1 MRYFTRDLYRRCRS
15 TDETVLNAACQE
27 WEQAN
32 EAYEQHLA
40 ALAPEFPPHLR
51 EFADLLL
58 HDAKV
63 QSIARQGD
71 RLILVL
77 QKDIPPRDL
86 VILSYELVGEPVVE
100 PFADAPA
107 DWSRPTTFQ
116 FDELDV
122 ERASEGAIY
131 SQSIVFGNGWLMR
144 LRFRDVRV
152 TVAQSVYPAAVSDSL
167 PAFALP
173 QSA

>member
-15 TDETVLNAACQE
+15 TEEAVLNAACEE

-32 EAYEQHLA
+32 EAYERHLA
-40 ALAPEFPPHLR
+40 ATVPGLPPHLR
-51 EFADLLL
+51 EFSDLLL

-63 QSIARQGD
+63 QLIARQGD
-71 RLILVL
+71 QLILVL
-77 QKDIPPRDL
+77 QKDVPPRDL
-86 VILSYELVGEPVVE
+86 VILSYALAGEPVVE

-122 ERASEGAIY
+122 ERASEETIY
-131 SQSIVFGNGWLMR
+131 SQSIVFGNGWLIR

-152 TVAQSVYPAAVSDSL
+152 TVAQSMYPAAVSGSL

-173 QSA
+173 QTA

>member
-1 MRYFTRDLYRRCRS
+1 MKYFTRDLYRHCHS
-15 TDETVLNAACQE
+15 TEEAALNSACEE

-40 ALAPEFPPHLR
+40 ALEPEFPPHLH
-51 EFADLLL
+51 ELVDLLL

-63 QSIARQGD
+63 RSIAQQGNQ
-71 RLILVL
+71 LILVL
-77 QKDIPPRDL
+77 HKDIPPQDL
-86 VILSYELVGEPVVE
+86 VIFNYDLEGEPVVE
-100 PFADAPA
+100 SFVDAPA

-122 ERASEGAIY
+122 ECAGDNKIY
-131 SQSIVFGNGWLMR
+131 RQSIVFGNGWLMR
-144 LRFRDVRV
+144 LRFRDVQV
-152 TVAQSVYPAAVSDSL
+152 TVAKSIYPPAVNGPL
-167 PAFALP
+167 PTFALP